1 MTPSTPLRATKG
13 HGTENEF
20 ILIPEGNL
28 SPSDIASLC
37 NRNSGVGADGLI
49 QIKQRD
55 GHWFMDYRNSDGSL
69 AEMCGNG
76 IRVMAKYLYDRGL
89 ESRTSFDI
97 DTRAG
102 IKRIEIKADGR
113 ISAGMGAVVIEPG
126 TPTVTYGGNSWLGF
140 KVSVGNPHAVVFLES
155 LALLPEV
162 LEKPT
167 VTPARL
173 FPDGVNVEFVEILGE
188 RHLSMRVFERGVGET
203 RSCGTGTCAVAVA
216 AAAQAGVVGA
226 STWRVDV
233 LGGSL
238 EIDIDAL
245 GEVTMTGPAVLV
257 NDFEVN
263 IDE

>member
-1 MTPSTPLRATKG
+1 
-13 HGTENEF
+13 
-20 ILIPEGNL
+20 
-28 SPSDIASLC
+28 
-37 NRNSGVGADGLI
+37 
-49 QIKQRD
+49 
-55 GHWFMDYRNSDGSL
+55 MDYRNNDGSL

-76 IRVMAKYLYDRGL
+76 IRVMAKYLFDRGL

-155 LALLPEV
+155 LALLPEM

-167 VTPARL
+167 VTPASL
-173 FPDGVNVEFVEILGE
+173 FPDGVNVEFVEILDE
-188 RHLSMRVFERGVGET
+188 RHLLMRVFERGVGET

-226 STWRVDV
+226 STWSVDV